1 MLKSNNILNWQE
13 FHTLIFDFD
22 GVFTDNKVYI
32 DETGKEIVRCDR
44 ADGLAFDIL
53 RKFQEKKQW
62 DIQYI
67 ILSKEKNPVVQ
78 KRAKKLKI
86 GCFNGVSNK
95 KLFIEKYLKKRF
107 GNAEGAKNG
116 VIYVGNDLNDL
127 SAMRFCGCSIAPSD
141 AHKLIKEKATLVL
154 DKKGGEGFV
163 RETIEII
170 LNFDAI
176 ALDEL
181 QELI

>member
-1 MLKSNNILNWQE
+1 MDQ
-13 FHTLIFDFD
+13 
-22 GVFTDNKVYI
+22 V
-32 DETGKEIVRCDR
+32 
-44 ADGLAFDIL
+44 
-53 RKFQEKKQW
+53 
-62 DIQYI
+62 
-67 ILSKEKNPVVQ
+67 
-78 KRAKKLKI
+78 
-86 GCFNGVSNK
+86 
-95 KLFIEKYLKKRF
+95 KYLKKRF

-163 RETIEII
+163 REIIEII